1 MKCCKIKEVDMEEK
15 QKQYKVVGIAMF
27 VVASLLLW
35 MRVLV
40 GFISREI
47 AKTSLAEWAQ
57 ELLTDLLF
65 TVPLQVGVL
74 FLLVFF
80 IYKKGLKKSARE
92 IFSTSGFKKPEGKK
106 VVLAVLIGIF
116 GYFAT
121 VGISAVWSAIIETL
135 GYKSSSSAMILPDEF
150 NIGVFLLSMFITAV
164 LPAFCEEFAMR
175 GMFTKTLDN
184 SFSDKTVIILGGIAF
199 GLFHQYIE
207 QLLYTALF
215 GMLITY
221 IMLRTGCIWYG
232 VIIHFVNN
240 GISVFL
246 SFASKYNFIIGPQIF
261 EIIGRVA
268 TSNAGVLLVYAF
280 FGVMAI
286 VTYLLARALAP
297 RKKRAYDANGNMILG
312 KLIYQPCKKDNIWYI
327 GAIVMTALVTV
338 FTFLFG
344 YLQ

>member
-1 MKCCKIKEVDMEEK
+1 MEER
-15 QKQYKVVGIAMF
+15 QRQYKVVGVTMF

-40 GFISREI
+40 SFISRAI

-65 TVPLQVGVL
+65 TVPLQAGVL

-80 IYKKGLKKSARE
+80 IYKKGLKKSGKE
-92 IFSTSGFKKPEGKK
+92 IFSLSGFKKPEGKK
-106 VVLAVLIGIF
+106 VVLAVLMGIF

-121 VGISAVWSAIIETL
+121 IGVSAVWSSIIEIL
-135 GYKSSSSAMILPDEF
+135 DYKSSSSGMILPDKF
-150 NIGVFLLSMFITAV
+150 NFGVMIVSLFTTAV

-175 GMFTKTLDN
+175 GMLTKTLDN
-184 SFSDKTVIILGGIAF
+184 SFSDKAVVVLGGIAF

-207 QLLYTALF
+207 QVVYTALF

-221 IMLRTGCIWYG
+221 VMLRTGCIWYG
-232 VIIHFVNN
+232 VIVHFVNN
-240 GISVFL
+240 GLSVYL
-246 SFASKYNFIIGPQIF
+246 SFASKYDFAIGPQLF
-261 EIIGRVA
+261 EVIDRVA

-280 FGVMAI
+280 FGLAAI
-286 VTYLLARALAP
+286 VTYALARAIAP
-297 RKKRAYDANGNMILG
+297 RKKRAYDQNGKPVLG
-312 KLIYQPCKKDNIWYI
+312 KLVYQPCKKDNIWYI
-327 GAIVMTALVTV
+327 GAMVMTGLVTV
-338 FTFLFG
+338 FTFFFG